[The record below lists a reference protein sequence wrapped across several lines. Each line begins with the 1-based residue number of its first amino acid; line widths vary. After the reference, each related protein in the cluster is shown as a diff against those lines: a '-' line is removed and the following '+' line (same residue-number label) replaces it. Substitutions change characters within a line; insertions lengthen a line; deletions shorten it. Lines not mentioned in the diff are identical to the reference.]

1 MKLFLLLPQFL
12 ILLFLAVDLCQQ
24 LESPRLLGPELE
36 NILQSLAGVTVGVIV
51 DVLARQSIPVINLTF
66 AAPVFDAALQSESG
80 GIVRLN
86 LQSLLQFLE
95 GERIFLLLKSR
106 PRGIEQLRKG
116 LATDRAVEAAARRPN
131 GIVHVAFGLKLA
143 KNFARKLKV
152 SFFKSLGGT
161 LKAGPSTLGIK
172 KLDGLVAQ
180 RFVERVAEIPRA
192 RETMPRLLRHRFVQH
207 TADGLAYRGIQF
219 CSQGRDLT
227 ENCLDYLVGAGALER
242 VAACPGLVA
251 NDAERKNI
259 GGGRQGPQFD
269 LLGRHVEQRPPLRPR
284 GGGIGHISP
293 TRGDDL
299 HRVVFHHEDVA
310 RL

>member
-12 ILLFLAVDLCQQ
+12 ILLFLVVDLCQQ

-116 LATDRAVEAAARRPN
+116 LATDRAFEAPPRIPN
-131 GIVHVAFGLKLA
+131 GIVLVASVLKLPTS
-143 KNFARKLKV
+143 FARKLKV
-152 SFFKSLGGT
+152 SFFNTLRGT
-161 LKAGPSTLGIK
+161 LKPGPTTPPTK
-172 KLDGLVAQ
+172 K
-180 RFVERVAEIPRA
+180 
-192 RETMPRLLRHRFVQH
+192 
-207 TADGLAYRGIQF
+207 
-219 CSQGRDLT
+219 
-227 ENCLDYLVGAGALER
+227 
-242 VAACPGLVA
+242 
-251 NDAERKNI
+251 
-259 GGGRQGPQFD
+259 
-269 LLGRHVEQRPPLRPR
+269 
-284 GGGIGHISP
+284 
-293 TRGDDL
+293 
-299 HRVVFHHEDVA
+299 
-310 RL
+310 